1 LTFIFPE
8 SEQSPLHGRRCCHR
22 VFTVLCWRDM
32 AEMHKIVGYRARL

>member
-22 VFTVLCWRDM
+22 VFTVLCGGTWL
-32 AEMHKIVGYRARL
+32 KCIK